1 MLRDSIL
8 EIFAE
13 TWPTILIST
22 VILVSMRVVMLI
34 KNKEEI
40 VLYRELMSLLF
51 IIYVLCLFYVVTFQD
66 VSWSTSNFVP
76 FTEMFRYDFGSRLF
90 IKNILG
96 NMLLFIP
103 FGFFIGYYLKL
114 KKPISVLLMCLIVSG
129 TIESTQLIIGRVFDV
144 DDIILNLIGGII
156 GFVLWK
162 LLEDIKDLLPSIL
175 RKPIIYNIFLITAII
190 LVILYLA
197 NIITLGV

>member
-1 MLRDSIL
+1 ML

-13 TWPTILIST
+13 TWPTILLST
-22 VILVSMRVVMLI
+22 VILVSMRIVMLV
-34 KNKEEI
+34 KNKEQV
-40 VLYRELMSLLF
+40 VLYKELMSLLF

-66 VSWSTSNFVP
+66 VNYSTSNFVP

-103 FGFFIGYYLKL
+103 FGFFLGYYLKL
-114 KKPISVLLMCLIVSG
+114 KKPISILLMCLLVSG
-129 TIESTQLIIGRVFDV
+129 TIEVTQLIIGRVFDV
-144 DDIILNLIGGII
+144 DDIILNLIGGFI
-156 GFVLWK
+156 GYILWK

-175 RKPIIYNIFLITAII
+175 RNQIVYNIILITLII